1 VRDVEDEVALV
12 VRDADV
18 ARMSKRTV

>member
-1 VRDVEDEVALV
+1 VEDEVALV

-18 ARMSKRTV
+18 ARMSKRTA